1 MAPTCCRRAGQSA
14 TSKETVDHPPIQGRS
29 SSNMASIS
37 SFGDLNSGFQ
47 ARRDFSNLQAKMA
60 THKAAKFRR
69 PMQEGCLFQAEYDH
83 LASDTC
89 VGCDRSNLA
98 PNLHESTNLTRNDI
112 MHSSVGPKKRIG
124 NFCFRYLLSLPSV
137 VLLPFVPPE
146 RTCDLACCSQ
156 KLANS
161 EERG

>member
-37 SFGDLNSGFQ
+37 SFGDLNSGLQ
-47 ARRDFSNLQAKMA
+47 ARRISNL
-60 THKAAKFRR
+60 HV
-69 PMQEGCLFQAEYDH
+69 
-83 LASDTC
+83 ASDTC

-124 NFCFRYLLSLPSV
+124 NFCSRYLLSLPSV

-156 KLANS
+156 TLTDS
-161 EERG
+161 EERGWSQWISQSIL